1 MAAGIGMMLDSPKRI
16 EAIMYAII
24 EDSGTQIK
32 VSQGDVIKVA
42 LREMPA
48 DVATIYFDKVLAVS
62 DPQKEGSARIGA
74 PYVAGAKVT
83 GEVLAQAKE
92 DRKMSWRYRRRK
104 NVLVRRGHRQDYLS
118 VKITAIEG

>member
-1 MAAGIGMMLDSPKRI
+1 MNDGIGMMLGFPKRI
-16 EAIMYAII
+16 EANMYAII

-48 DVATIYFDKVLAVS
+48 DVATIHFDKVLAVS
-62 DPQKEGSARIGA
+62 DPQQEGSTRIGE

-118 VKITAIEG
+118 VKITAIES